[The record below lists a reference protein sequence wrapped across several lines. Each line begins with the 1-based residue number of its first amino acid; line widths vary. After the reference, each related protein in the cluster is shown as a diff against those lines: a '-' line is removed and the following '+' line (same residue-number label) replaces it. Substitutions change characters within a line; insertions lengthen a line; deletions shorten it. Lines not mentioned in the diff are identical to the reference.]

1 MRRCRAASGRAF
13 PVDIRLRVMDA
24 IRKIIPDPIAMK
36 CSRSSERPT
45 IDPAIWRVGSSPD
58 EKTVGASTKAKKIKP
73 PSQTTSESSIRN
85 LKNAMGEIIR
95 RNQLNQLSTGRTIA
109 VTYSFVHNC
118 LPSSFPIGLE
128 EISHMHMQHSLTAVD
143 VNFVS
148 LQAAVFCVQCELLSE
163 NNTPRCLACGS
174 GAVLSLSRVLGGS
187 LRTQQ
192 TAHLIADAELDRLVR
207 SLLYTVPNS
216 APQVA
221 EFDEYRR
228 EDEENAVELRGIATG
243 IATVSTRHRM
253 RPRHHGPVA
262 MPHPLM
268 NAGEIDLE
276 PGISIIA
283 EKAQALTGATGAA
296 IALRRGN
303 EIVCRART
311 GRTAPD
317 IGVRLQTDSG
327 LSAECVRT
335 GEVLMCNDA
344 ESNPRVDWATCR
356 RMGVRSILVAPLRH
370 FRRTLG
376 VFEVL
381 SSTPHAFDNNDVA
394 TMQFLSGMMVAA
406 ISRLSS
412 LQPAPP
418 IASGE

>member
-1 MRRCRAASGRAF
+1 
-13 PVDIRLRVMDA
+13 
-24 IRKIIPDPIAMK
+24 
-36 CSRSSERPT
+36 
-45 IDPAIWRVGSSPD
+45 
-58 EKTVGASTKAKKIKP
+58 
-73 PSQTTSESSIRN
+73 
-85 LKNAMGEIIR
+85 
-95 RNQLNQLSTGRTIA
+95 
-109 VTYSFVHNC
+109 
-118 LPSSFPIGLE
+118 
-128 EISHMHMQHSLTAVD
+128 MQRSLTATD
-143 VNFVS
+143 VNFLS
-148 LQAAVFCVQCELLSE
+148 LQSALFCVQCELLSE
-163 NNTPRCLACGS
+163 NNTPRCLGCGS

-187 LRTQQ
+187 LRGQQ

-207 SLLYTVPNS
+207 SLLYTVP
-216 APQVA
+216 QVA
-221 EFDEYRR
+221 EVDENR
-228 EDEENAVELRGIATG
+228 DEHYVGERPIEVFAATS
-243 IATVSTRHRM
+243 STRHRM
-253 RPRHHGPVA
+253 RPRHHGSTSV
-262 MPHPLM
+262 PHALI

-283 EKAQALTGATGAA
+283 EKAQTLTGATGAA

-335 GEVLMCNDA
+335 GEVLLCNDA
-344 ESNPRVDWATCR
+344 ESNPRVDWASCR
-356 RMGVRSILVAPLRH
+356 RMGVRSILVSPLRH

-394 TMQFLSGMMVAA
+394 TMQFLSGIMVAT
-406 ISRLSS
+406 ISRPSS

-418 IASGE
+418 AASGE

>member
-1 MRRCRAASGRAF
+1 MQRA
-13 PVDIRLRVMDA
+13 
-24 IRKIIPDPIAMK
+24 
-36 CSRSSERPT
+36 
-45 IDPAIWRVGSSPD
+45 
-58 EKTVGASTKAKKIKP
+58 
-73 PSQTTSESSIRN
+73 
-85 LKNAMGEIIR
+85 
-95 RNQLNQLSTGRTIA
+95 
-109 VTYSFVHNC
+109 
-118 LPSSFPIGLE
+118 
-128 EISHMHMQHSLTAVD
+128 LTAVD

-148 LQAAVFCVQCELLSE
+148 LQSAVFCVQCELLSE

-174 GAVLSLSRVLGGS
+174 GAVLNLSRVLGGS
-187 LRTQQ
+187 LRGQQ
-192 TAHLIADAELDRLVR
+192 TAHLIADVELDRLVR
-207 SLLYTVPNS
+207 SLLYTVPQI
-216 APQVA
+216 AV
-221 EFDEYRR
+221 EEYRS
-228 EDEENAVELRGIATG
+228 EEEVSENSIGLSGTATF
-243 IATVSTRHRM
+243 SSRHRM
-253 RPRHHGPVA
+253 RPRHHGPLSV
-262 MPHPLM
+262 PHTLM

-296 IALRRGN
+296 IALRRGS

-335 GEVLMCNDA
+335 GEVLLCNDA
-344 ESNPRVDWATCR
+344 ESNPRVDWASCR

-394 TMQFLSGMMVAA
+394 TMQFLSGMMVAT

-412 LQPAPP
+412 LQPSPP
-418 IASGE
+418 AAASE

>member
-1 MRRCRAASGRAF
+1 
-13 PVDIRLRVMDA
+13 
-24 IRKIIPDPIAMK
+24 
-36 CSRSSERPT
+36 
-45 IDPAIWRVGSSPD
+45 
-58 EKTVGASTKAKKIKP
+58 
-73 PSQTTSESSIRN
+73 
-85 LKNAMGEIIR
+85 
-95 RNQLNQLSTGRTIA
+95 
-109 VTYSFVHNC
+109 
-118 LPSSFPIGLE
+118 
-128 EISHMHMQHSLTAVD
+128 MHRSLTATD
-143 VNFVS
+143 VNFLS
-148 LQAAVFCVQCELLSE
+148 LQSAVFCVQCELLSP

-187 LRTQQ
+187 LRGQQ

-207 SLLYTVPNS
+207 SLLYTVP
-216 APQVA
+216 QVA
-221 EFDEYRR
+221 EVVEDQNDEY
-228 EDEENAVELRGIATG
+228 AIELPAAATF
-243 IATVSTRHRM
+243 STRHRM
-253 RPRHHGPVA
+253 RPRHHGPVPA
-262 MPHPLM
+262 HHPLI

-283 EKAQALTGATGAA
+283 EKAQSLTGATGAA

-335 GEVLMCNDA
+335 GEVLLCDDA
-344 ESNPRVDWATCR
+344 ESNPRVDWASCR

-394 TMQFLSGMMVAA
+394 TMQFLSGMMVAT

-412 LQPAPP
+412 LQPTPP
-418 IASGE
+418 AASGE

>member
-1 MRRCRAASGRAF
+1 
-13 PVDIRLRVMDA
+13 
-24 IRKIIPDPIAMK
+24 
-36 CSRSSERPT
+36 
-45 IDPAIWRVGSSPD
+45 
-58 EKTVGASTKAKKIKP
+58 
-73 PSQTTSESSIRN
+73 
-85 LKNAMGEIIR
+85 
-95 RNQLNQLSTGRTIA
+95 
-109 VTYSFVHNC
+109 
-118 LPSSFPIGLE
+118 
-128 EISHMHMQHSLTAVD
+128 MHLQRSLTSAD

-148 LQAAVFCVQCELLSE
+148 LQTAVFCVQCELLSD

-187 LRTQQ
+187 LRGQQ

-207 SLLYTVPNS
+207 SLLYTVP
-216 APQVA
+216 QVA
-221 EFDEYRR
+221 EIG
-228 EDEENAVELRGIATG
+228 EDEDRDRHE
-243 IATVSTRHRM
+243 VSERMFEVPTAGSFAAHHRM

-262 MPHPLM
+262 VPHQLI

-317 IGVRLQTDSG
+317 VGVRLQTDSG

-335 GEVLMCNDA
+335 GEVLLCNDA
-344 ESNPRVDWATCR
+344 ESNPQVDWTTCR

-394 TMQFLSGMMVAA
+394 TMQFLSGMMVAT

-418 IASGE
+418 VASGE

>member
-1 MRRCRAASGRAF
+1 
-13 PVDIRLRVMDA
+13 
-24 IRKIIPDPIAMK
+24 
-36 CSRSSERPT
+36 
-45 IDPAIWRVGSSPD
+45 
-58 EKTVGASTKAKKIKP
+58 
-73 PSQTTSESSIRN
+73 
-85 LKNAMGEIIR
+85 
-95 RNQLNQLSTGRTIA
+95 
-109 VTYSFVHNC
+109 
-118 LPSSFPIGLE
+118 
-128 EISHMHMQHSLTAVD
+128 MQRSLTATD

-148 LQAAVFCVQCELLSE
+148 LQSAIFCVQCELLSE
-163 NNTPRCLACGS
+163 NNTPQCLACGS

-187 LRTQQ
+187 LRGQQ

-207 SLLYTVPNS
+207 SLLYTVP
-216 APQVA
+216 QVA
-221 EFDEYRR
+221 AAGKDQMDEHPFQFP
-228 EDEENAVELRGIATG
+228 AA
-243 IATVSTRHRM
+243 STLSSRVRV
-253 RPRHHGPVA
+253 RPRHHHGYISA
-262 MPHPLM
+262 SQARI

-283 EKAQALTGATGAA
+283 EKAQTLTGATGAA

-335 GEVLMCNDA
+335 GEVLLCNDA
-344 ESNPRVDWATCR
+344 ESNPRVDWASCR

-370 FRRTLG
+370 FQRTLG

-381 SSTPHAFDNNDVA
+381 SSMPRAFDNNDVA
-394 TMQFLSGMMVAA
+394 TMQFLSGMMVAT

-418 IASGE
+418 AASGE

>member
-1 MRRCRAASGRAF
+1 
-13 PVDIRLRVMDA
+13 
-24 IRKIIPDPIAMK
+24 
-36 CSRSSERPT
+36 
-45 IDPAIWRVGSSPD
+45 
-58 EKTVGASTKAKKIKP
+58 
-73 PSQTTSESSIRN
+73 
-85 LKNAMGEIIR
+85 
-95 RNQLNQLSTGRTIA
+95 
-109 VTYSFVHNC
+109 
-118 LPSSFPIGLE
+118 
-128 EISHMHMQHSLTAVD
+128 MQRSLTATD

-148 LQAAVFCVQCELLSE
+148 LQSAVFCVQCELLSD

-187 LRTQQ
+187 LRGQQ

-207 SLLYTVPNS
+207 SLLYSVPNGV
-216 APQVA
+216 PQA
-221 EFDEYRR
+221 EETG
-228 EDEENAVELRGIATG
+228 ENQVELPAASTF
-243 IATVSTRHRM
+243 STRHRM
-253 RPRHHGPVA
+253 RPRHHGALAV
-262 MPHPLM
+262 PHMLI

-283 EKAQALTGATGAA
+283 EKAQVLTGATGAA

-335 GEVLMCNDA
+335 GEVLLCHDA
-344 ESNPRVDWATCR
+344 ESNPHVDWATCR
-356 RMGVRSILVAPLRH
+356 GMGVRSILVAPLRH

-412 LQPAPP
+412 LQPTPP
-418 IASGE
+418 AASGE

>member
-1 MRRCRAASGRAF
+1 
-13 PVDIRLRVMDA
+13 
-24 IRKIIPDPIAMK
+24 
-36 CSRSSERPT
+36 
-45 IDPAIWRVGSSPD
+45 
-58 EKTVGASTKAKKIKP
+58 
-73 PSQTTSESSIRN
+73 
-85 LKNAMGEIIR
+85 
-95 RNQLNQLSTGRTIA
+95 
-109 VTYSFVHNC
+109 
-118 LPSSFPIGLE
+118 
-128 EISHMHMQHSLTAVD
+128 MQRSLTATD

-148 LQAAVFCVQCELLSE
+148 LQSAIFCVQCELLSE

-187 LRTQQ
+187 LRGQR

-216 APQVA
+216 VPNGVPEISA
-221 EFDEYRR
+221 EPEIEFSP
-228 EDEENAVELRGIATG
+228 AATF
-243 IATVSTRHRM
+243 SNRHHL
-253 RPRHHGPVA
+253 RPRHHHHGQASAQTAPIDT
-262 MPHPLM
+262 
-268 NAGEIDLE
+268 GEIDLE

-283 EKAQALTGATGAA
+283 EKAQTLTGATGAA

-303 EIVCRART
+303 EIICRART

-335 GEVLMCNDA
+335 GEVLLCHDA
-344 ESNPRVDWATCR
+344 ESNARVDWASCR
-356 RMGVRSILVAPLRH
+356 RLGVRSILVAPLRH

-381 SSTPHAFDNNDVA
+381 SSTPHAFDSNDVA
-394 TMQFLSGMMVAA
+394 TMQFLSGMMVAT

-412 LQPAPP
+412 LQPPTV
-418 IASGE
+418 ASGE

>member
-1 MRRCRAASGRAF
+1 M
-13 PVDIRLRVMDA
+13 
-24 IRKIIPDPIAMK
+24 
-36 CSRSSERPT
+36 
-45 IDPAIWRVGSSPD
+45 
-58 EKTVGASTKAKKIKP
+58 
-73 PSQTTSESSIRN
+73 
-85 LKNAMGEIIR
+85 
-95 RNQLNQLSTGRTIA
+95 QL
-109 VTYSFVHNC
+109 
-118 LPSSFPIGLE
+118 
-128 EISHMHMQHSLTAVD
+128 QHSLTSAD

-148 LQAAVFCVQCELLSE
+148 LQTAVFCVQCELLSD

-187 LRTQQ
+187 LRGQQ

-207 SLLYTVPNS
+207 SLLYTVP
-216 APQVA
+216 QVA
-221 EFDEYRR
+221 ETDDRDRQEAGERIF
-228 EDEENAVELRGIATG
+228 ELTA
-243 IATVSTRHRM
+243 AESFSSRHRM

-262 MPHPLM
+262 VPHTLI

-317 IGVRLQTDSG
+317 VGVRLQTDSG

-335 GEVLMCNDA
+335 GEVLLCNDA

-356 RMGVRSILVAPLRH
+356 GMGVRSILVAPLRH
-370 FRRTLG
+370 FQRTLG

-394 TMQFLSGMMVAA
+394 TMQFLSGMMVAT

-412 LQPAPP
+412 LQPAAPV
-418 IASGE
+418 ASGE

>member
-1 MRRCRAASGRAF
+1 
-13 PVDIRLRVMDA
+13 
-24 IRKIIPDPIAMK
+24 
-36 CSRSSERPT
+36 
-45 IDPAIWRVGSSPD
+45 
-58 EKTVGASTKAKKIKP
+58 
-73 PSQTTSESSIRN
+73 
-85 LKNAMGEIIR
+85 
-95 RNQLNQLSTGRTIA
+95 
-109 VTYSFVHNC
+109 
-118 LPSSFPIGLE
+118 
-128 EISHMHMQHSLTAVD
+128 
-143 VNFVS
+143 
-148 LQAAVFCVQCELLSE
+148 VQCELLSE

-174 GAVLSLSRVLGGS
+174 NAVLSLSRILGGS
-187 LRTQQ
+187 LRGQ

-207 SLLYTVPNS
+207 SLLYTVPLYTV
-216 APQVA
+216 PQVSEA
-221 EFDEYRR
+221 GVSAR
-228 EDEENAVELRGIATG
+228 EDRDERQDEFSAANF
-243 IATVSTRHRM
+243 SPRHRM
-253 RPRHHGPVA
+253 RPRHHGPIA
-262 MPHPLM
+262 IPHTLL

-303 EIVCRART
+303 EIICRART

-335 GEVLMCNDA
+335 GEVLLCNDA

-356 RMGVRSILVAPLRH
+356 RMGVRSILVAPLCH

-394 TMQFLSGMMVAA
+394 TMQFLSGMMVAT

-412 LQPAPP
+412 LQPEKPA
-418 IASGE
+418 ASGG

>member
-1 MRRCRAASGRAF
+1 MQRSLRAAD
-13 PVDIRLRVMDA
+13 VDFL
-24 IRKIIPDPIAMK
+24 
-36 CSRSSERPT
+36 
-45 IDPAIWRVGSSPD
+45 
-58 EKTVGASTKAKKIKP
+58 
-73 PSQTTSESSIRN
+73 
-85 LKNAMGEIIR
+85 
-95 RNQLNQLSTGRTIA
+95 
-109 VTYSFVHNC
+109 
-118 LPSSFPIGLE
+118 
-128 EISHMHMQHSLTAVD
+128 
-143 VNFVS
+143 S
-148 LQAAVFCVQCELLSE
+148 LQSAVFCVQCELLSE

-174 GAVLSLSRVLGGS
+174 CAVLSLSRVLGGS
-187 LRTQQ
+187 LRGQQ

-207 SLLYTVPNS
+207 SLLYTVP
-216 APQVA
+216 QVA
-221 EFDEYRR
+221 EAGEHQDEYRIG
-228 EDEENAVELRGIATG
+228 DNQIALPAVAS
-243 IATVSTRHRM
+243 VSSRHRM
-253 RPRHHGPVA
+253 RPRHHGPVSA
-262 MPHPLM
+262 LHAPINP
-268 NAGEIDLE
+268 GELNLE

-283 EKAQALTGATGAA
+283 EKAQVLTGATGAA

-335 GEVLMCNDA
+335 GEVLLCHDA
-344 ESNPRVDWATCR
+344 ESNPRVDWASCR

-394 TMQFLSGMMVAA
+394 TMQFLSGMMVAT

-418 IASGE
+418 AAAGD

>member
-1 MRRCRAASGRAF
+1 MQFS
-13 PVDIRLRVMDA
+13 L
-24 IRKIIPDPIAMK
+24 
-36 CSRSSERPT
+36 
-45 IDPAIWRVGSSPD
+45 
-58 EKTVGASTKAKKIKP
+58 KA
-73 PSQTTSESSIRN
+73 T
-85 LKNAMGEIIR
+85 
-95 RNQLNQLSTGRTIA
+95 
-109 VTYSFVHNC
+109 
-118 LPSSFPIGLE
+118 
-128 EISHMHMQHSLTAVD
+128 D
-143 VNFVS
+143 VNFLP
-148 LQAAVFCVQCELLSE
+148 LQSTLFCVQCELLSE

-174 GAVLSLSRVLGGS
+174 NAVLSLSRILGGS
-187 LRTQQ
+187 LRGQ

-207 SLLYTVPNS
+207 SLLYTVPLYTV
-216 APQVA
+216 PQVSEA
-221 EFDEYRR
+221 GVSAHEDRDERQDEFSAA
-228 EDEENAVELRGIATG
+228 NF
-243 IATVSTRHRM
+243 SPRHRM
-253 RPRHHGPVA
+253 RPRHHGPIA
-262 MPHPLM
+262 IPHTLL

-303 EIVCRART
+303 EIICRART

-335 GEVLMCNDA
+335 GEVLLCNDA

-356 RMGVRSILVAPLRH
+356 RMGVRSILVAPLCH

-394 TMQFLSGMMVAA
+394 TMQFLSGMMVAT

-412 LQPAPP
+412 LQPTTPV
-418 IASGE
+418 ASGE

>member
-1 MRRCRAASGRAF
+1 
-13 PVDIRLRVMDA
+13 
-24 IRKIIPDPIAMK
+24 
-36 CSRSSERPT
+36 
-45 IDPAIWRVGSSPD
+45 
-58 EKTVGASTKAKKIKP
+58 
-73 PSQTTSESSIRN
+73 
-85 LKNAMGEIIR
+85 
-95 RNQLNQLSTGRTIA
+95 
-109 VTYSFVHNC
+109 
-118 LPSSFPIGLE
+118 
-128 EISHMHMQHSLTAVD
+128 MQRSLTATD

-148 LQAAVFCVQCELLSE
+148 LQSAVFCVQCELLSE
-163 NNTPRCLACGS
+163 NNTPQCLACGS

-187 LRTQQ
+187 LRRQQ

-207 SLLYTVPNS
+207 SLLYTVPQI
-216 APQVA
+216 AEVA
-221 EFDEYRR
+221 CQDEQEGGERSLGFDAE
-228 EDEENAVELRGIATG
+228 AIFA
-243 IATVSTRHRM
+243 ARHRM
-253 RPRHHGPVA
+253 RPRHHHYGSASLPYA
-262 MPHPLM
+262 LL

-283 EKAQALTGATGAA
+283 EKAQTLTGATGAA

-335 GEVLMCNDA
+335 GEVLLCNDA
-344 ESNPRVDWATCR
+344 ESNPRVDWASCR

-381 SSTPHAFDNNDVA
+381 SSTPRAFDNNDVA
-394 TMQFLSGMMVAA
+394 TMQFLSGMMVAT

-412 LQPAPP
+412 LQPVPP
-418 IASGE
+418 AASGE

>member
-1 MRRCRAASGRAF
+1 VRRLYREVAALNSFARFANGF
-13 PVDIRLRVMDA
+13 VTCGCCGGSVGDA
-24 IRKIIPDPIAMK
+24 
-36 CSRSSERPT
+36 
-45 IDPAIWRVGSSPD
+45 
-58 EKTVGASTKAKKIKP
+58 
-73 PSQTTSESSIRN
+73 
-85 LKNAMGEIIR
+85 LKR
-95 RNQLNQLSTGRTIA
+95 LSTGRTSA
-109 VTYSFVHNC
+109 VTYCGARKC
-118 LPSSFPIGLE
+118 LVSTFPIRPKG
-128 EISHMHMQHSLTAVD
+128 IIQMHRSLTGTD
-143 VNFVS
+143 VNFLS
-148 LQAAVFCVQCELLSE
+148 LQAAVFCVQCELLSA

-187 LRTQQ
+187 LRGQQ

-207 SLLYTVPNS
+207 SLLYTVP
-216 APQVA
+216 QVA
-221 EFDEYRR
+221 E
-228 EDEENAVELRGIATG
+228 EDADRLELPAAATL
-243 IATVSTRHRM
+243 STRHRM
-253 RPRHHGPVA
+253 RPRHHGHGSA
-262 MPHPLM
+262 PHTLINP
-268 NAGEIDLE
+268 GEIDLE

-283 EKAQALTGATGAA
+283 EKAQSLTGATGAA

-335 GEVLMCNDA
+335 GEVLLCHDA
-344 ESNPRVDWATCR
+344 ESNPRVDWDTCR
-356 RMGVRSILVAPLRH
+356 GMGVRSILVAPLRH

-412 LQPAPP
+412 LQPGPP
-418 IASGE
+418 VASGE

>member
-1 MRRCRAASGRAF
+1 MQRSLRAA
-13 PVDIRLRVMDA
+13 
-24 IRKIIPDPIAMK
+24 
-36 CSRSSERPT
+36 
-45 IDPAIWRVGSSPD
+45 
-58 EKTVGASTKAKKIKP
+58 
-73 PSQTTSESSIRN
+73 
-85 LKNAMGEIIR
+85 
-95 RNQLNQLSTGRTIA
+95 
-109 VTYSFVHNC
+109 
-118 LPSSFPIGLE
+118 
-128 EISHMHMQHSLTAVD
+128 D

-148 LQAAVFCVQCELLSE
+148 LQSAIFCVQCELLSE

-174 GAVLSLSRVLGGS
+174 GAVLSLARVLGGS
-187 LRTQQ
+187 LRGQQ

-207 SLLYTVPNS
+207 SLLYSVPNNM
-216 APQVA
+216 PQVA
-221 EFDEYRR
+221 EAGENQDEHRTA
-228 EDEENAVELRGIATG
+228 ENLDLPAAATF
-243 IATVSTRHRM
+243 STHHRM
-253 RPRHHGPVA
+253 RPRHHGPIPA
-262 MPHPLM
+262 HHPLIHTNEI

-283 EKAQALTGATGAA
+283 EKAQTLTGATGAA

-335 GEVLMCNDA
+335 GEVLLCNDA

-356 RMGVRSILVAPLRH
+356 GMGVRSILVAPLRH

-394 TMQFLSGMMVAA
+394 TMQFLSGMMVAT

-412 LQPAPP
+412 LQPAEPV
-418 IASGE
+418 ASGE

>member
-1 MRRCRAASGRAF
+1 
-13 PVDIRLRVMDA
+13 
-24 IRKIIPDPIAMK
+24 
-36 CSRSSERPT
+36 
-45 IDPAIWRVGSSPD
+45 
-58 EKTVGASTKAKKIKP
+58 
-73 PSQTTSESSIRN
+73 
-85 LKNAMGEIIR
+85 
-95 RNQLNQLSTGRTIA
+95 
-109 VTYSFVHNC
+109 
-118 LPSSFPIGLE
+118 
-128 EISHMHMQHSLTAVD
+128 MQRSLTGAD

-148 LQAAVFCVQCELLSE
+148 LQSAVFCAQCELLSE

-187 LRTQQ
+187 LRGQQ

-207 SLLYTVPNS
+207 SLLYTVP
-216 APQVA
+216 QVA
-221 EFDEYRR
+221 EADENQDEYRI
-228 EDEENAVELRGIATG
+228 DSQIELPAAATF
-243 IATVSTRHRM
+243 STRHRM
-253 RPRHHGPVA
+253 RPRHHGPLST
-262 MPHPLM
+262 PHALI

-283 EKAQALTGATGAA
+283 EKAQTLTGATGAA

-335 GEVLMCNDA
+335 GEVLLCHDA
-344 ESNPRVDWATCR
+344 ESNPRVDWASCR

-394 TMQFLSGMMVAA
+394 TMQFLSGMMVAT

-418 IASGE
+418 APLGE

>member
-1 MRRCRAASGRAF
+1 MQRA
-13 PVDIRLRVMDA
+13 L
-24 IRKIIPDPIAMK
+24 
-36 CSRSSERPT
+36 
-45 IDPAIWRVGSSPD
+45 
-58 EKTVGASTKAKKIKP
+58 KA
-73 PSQTTSESSIRN
+73 T
-85 LKNAMGEIIR
+85 
-95 RNQLNQLSTGRTIA
+95 
-109 VTYSFVHNC
+109 
-118 LPSSFPIGLE
+118 
-128 EISHMHMQHSLTAVD
+128 D

-148 LQAAVFCVQCELLSE
+148 LQSAVFCVQCELLSE
-163 NNTPRCLACGS
+163 NNTPKCLACGS
-174 GAVLSLSRVLGGS
+174 LAVLSLSRVLGGS
-187 LRTQQ
+187 LQGQQ

-207 SLLYTVPNS
+207 SLLYTVP
-216 APQVA
+216 QIEERG
-221 EFDEYRR
+221 EFQGEYRVG
-228 EDEENAVELRGIATG
+228 ESSLRDDALDISA
-243 IATVSTRHRM
+243 AASFSSRHRM
-253 RPRHHGPVA
+253 RPRHHGSVSI
-262 MPHPLM
+262 PHTLL

-335 GEVLMCNDA
+335 GEVLLCNDA
-344 ESNPRVDWATCR
+344 ESNSRVDSASCR

-381 SSTPHAFDNNDVA
+381 SSTPNAFDNNDVA
-394 TMQFLSGMMVAA
+394 TMQFLSGMMVAT

-412 LQPAPP
+412 LQPTTPA
-418 IASGE
+418 ASGD

>member
-1 MRRCRAASGRAF
+1 
-13 PVDIRLRVMDA
+13 
-24 IRKIIPDPIAMK
+24 
-36 CSRSSERPT
+36 
-45 IDPAIWRVGSSPD
+45 
-58 EKTVGASTKAKKIKP
+58 
-73 PSQTTSESSIRN
+73 
-85 LKNAMGEIIR
+85 
-95 RNQLNQLSTGRTIA
+95 
-109 VTYSFVHNC
+109 
-118 LPSSFPIGLE
+118 
-128 EISHMHMQHSLTAVD
+128 MQRSLTATD

-148 LQAAVFCVQCELLSE
+148 LQSAIFCVQCELLSE

-187 LRTQQ
+187 LRGQQ

-207 SLLYTVPNS
+207 SLLYTI
-216 APQVA
+216 PQVPA
-221 EFDEYRR
+221 ADEEKSDEY
-228 EDEENAVELRGIATG
+228 AVDLPAAATF
-243 IATVSTRHRM
+243 STRHRM
-253 RPRHHGPVA
+253 RPRHHGPLSV
-262 MPHPLM
+262 PHTLI

-283 EKAQALTGATGAA
+283 EKAQTLTGATGAA

-335 GEVLMCNDA
+335 GEVLLCHDA

-381 SSTPHAFDNNDVA
+381 SSAPHAFDNNDVA
-394 TMQFLSGMMVAA
+394 TMQFLSGMMVAT

-418 IASGE
+418 VDSGE